1 MSMWMAMRTKNWLL
15 VFLPLMACL
24 WAVSEPRNGVA
35 LEDNATP
42 TGYKLTPVSGADGA
56 FETIKEDGVE
66 LRRGSKQSNGD
77 YSPYMYF
84 RLPEKVPSAKQPV
97 YVEVL
102 YTDRGQGHLELQ
114 YNGTKEENYRQAE
127 VGYGRLLTGQ
137 AKTRRAVFQLARPD
151 FRQAQNLQADLRLT
165 NPD

>member
-1 MSMWMAMRTKNWLL
+1 
-15 VFLPLMACL
+15 
-24 WAVSEPRNGVA
+24 
-35 LEDNATP
+35 
-42 TGYKLTPVSGADGA
+42 SGADGA
-56 FETIKEDGVE
+56 FETIKEHGVE

-97 YVEVL
+97 YVEIL
-102 YTDRGQGHLELQ
+102 YTDRGQGRLELQ

-127 VGYGRLLTGQ
+127 VGYGRLLTVQ
-137 AKTRRAVFQLARPD
+137 ANTRRAVFQLARPD

-165 NPD
+165 NPDKKAPLQVVSATLYLEPTPLFETRHARPWLQPYKGPSRQDVD